1 MPNLLAVAAGFDG
14 VNGAAH
20 LLLIGL
26 VIFGYG
32 MFMVLNWDQLD

>member
-26 VIFGYG
+26 AIFVYC
-32 MFMVLNWDQLD
+32 MFMALHWDQLD